1 MTCADAQPLLSAY
14 FDRELDVPTSL
25 EIERHLHECPGC
37 AATVSD
43 HAALRAAVG
52 AGALAFAPPR
62 GLERRVHAALRP
74 QITPRAPFMRP
85 WRWVAL
91 PAAAT
96 VAAALSWVV
105 AIHTSAHDALLSDL
119 VAGHVRALMVDHLV
133 DVATS
138 DQHTVKPWFNGK
150 VEFAPPVADLTAS
163 GFPLVGGR
171 VDYIA
176 GRAVAVVVYKRHQ
189 HLINVFV
196 WPSGNTEEQAP
207 RAAAFESYHLVHWE
221 RSGLTF
227 WAVSDINVAELES
240 LAHLL
245 QEAA

>member
-1 MTCADAQPLLSAY
+1 MTCAQARPLLSAY

-25 EIERHLHECPGC
+25 EIERHIRECPGC
-37 AATVSD
+37 AATVSH

-52 AGALAFAPPR
+52 AGALAFAPPP
-62 GLERRVHAALRP
+62 GLERRIHAALRP
-74 QITPRAPFMRP
+74 PVTSRVRVTRP
-85 WRWVAL
+85 WRWVAI

-105 AIHTSAHDALLSDL
+105 AIHTATEGALRSDL

-150 VEFAPPVADLTAS
+150 VEFAPPVADFTAS

-176 GRAVAVVVYKRHQ
+176 GRAVAVVVYKRHL
-189 HLINVFV
+189 HVINVFV
-196 WPSGNTEEQAP
+196 WPSGTAREQAP
-207 RAAAFESYHLVHWE
+207 RATAVDSYHLVHWE
-221 RSGLTF
+221 HAGLTF
-227 WAVSDINVAELES
+227 WAVSDVNVAELES